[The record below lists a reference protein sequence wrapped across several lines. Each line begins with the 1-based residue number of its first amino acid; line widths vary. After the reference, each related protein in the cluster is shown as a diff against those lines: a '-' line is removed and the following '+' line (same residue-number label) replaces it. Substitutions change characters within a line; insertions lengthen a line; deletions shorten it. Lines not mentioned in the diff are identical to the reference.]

1 MSETEIDELLRE
13 ANSLHDSPAKVAIL
27 EQAARLADVS
37 RDVDRGFAIRQDLIR
52 VAEYSGA
59 DEKMV
64 AAFAWCISQYDA
76 DPERHGTYSI
86 MWEYK
91 WVVRAVTGFP
101 NVLVDRIRELEDD
114 IQRRYE
120 SLGYSLRVVF
130 QIRALNAVEM
140 GDLDR
145 AMQYLDD
152 WSKTPRDHMSD
163 CEACEYQDR
172 LRLMSAVKR
181 DKECL
186 AVAEPLLS
194 RQKICRIVPEVTH
207 GSVLMPMLRSGLTD
221 EAQAAHRKGYRQVA
235 GNGDF
240 LVTIAE
246 HLAYL
251 TATGEFPRAVGVL
264 ERHLSLA
271 LSAPVGR
278 TRFYFL
284 AASHFLINS
293 MINKP
298 RSRKQ
303 RRFRLPSNLPVEN
316 DEGSYRLLDLA
327 EYFLT
332 AAQDLARHLDS
343 RNGNGFHS
351 QYLQELPSL
360 YQPS

>member
-37 RDVDRGFAIRQDLIR
+37 RDVDRGFAIRQDLMR

-145 AMQYLDD
+145 AMQSLDD
-152 WSKTPRDHMSD
+152 WLKTPRDHMSD

-172 LRLMSAVKR
+172 LRLMSAVQR
-181 DKECL
+181 
-186 AVAEPLLS
+186 
-194 RQKICRIVPEVTH
+194 
-207 GSVLMPMLRSGLTD
+207 
-221 EAQAAHRKGYRQVA
+221 AHRR
-235 GNGDF
+235 
-240 LVTIAE
+240 
-246 HLAYL
+246 
-251 TATGEFPRAVGVL
+251 
-264 ERHLSLA
+264 
-271 LSAPVGR
+271 SAGR
-278 TRFYFL
+278 TPEWL
-284 AASHFLINS
+284 SS
-293 MINKP
+293 G
-298 RSRKQ
+298 
-303 RRFRLPSNLPVEN
+303 RR
-316 DEGSYRLLDLA
+316 
-327 EYFLT
+327 
-332 AAQDLARHLDS
+332 Q
-343 RNGNGFHS
+343 
-351 QYLQELPSL
+351 
-360 YQPS
+360 